1 MPRIAV
7 LIVLIA
13 GAALVALLAPAGAQV
28 VDAVATPRTPPS
40 AVAGEGWGSC
50 AGQGGCVEL
59 PSRTADP
66 SPQVQGENRG
76 PALKPMATVAS
87 EIVRIGDLIENA
99 GVVADVAIFR
109 APDLGQTGSV
119 SASRVIDA
127 VRPHHIIGLDTRG
140 LAEVVV
146 TRASRSITSKDVE
159 ARIVRA
165 LAGQYGLAD
174 AKSLTVTFD
183 NEMRTLQIEAGV
195 SAELRIARLAFEP
208 RTGRFDVSFELPGS
222 AVARKLALRFTG
234 SLTETFEAA
243 VPTRQIAQGE
253 VLKASDFTVARRPK
267 LEFASNLVMNAEQ
280 ASGFSARRAL
290 RAGQVVHQSDLT
302 RPEIVARNETVTITY
317 EVPGIVLTMRGQAL
331 ESGAQGDLINVLNG
345 QSKKTLQATITA
357 PGRVSVGAPTP
368 RLAAN
373 TTAARMNPS
382 NGAR

>member
-13 GAALVALLAPAGAQV
+13 GAALVAFLAPAGAQV
-28 VDAVATPRTPPS
+28 VDTVATPRTPSS

-59 PSRTADP
+59 PSPTPDP
-66 SPQVQGENRG
+66 SPHVQGENRG

-140 LAEVVV
+140 LAEVEV

-195 SAELRIARLAFEP
+195 SAELRIARLVFEP

-243 VPTRQIAQGE
+243 VPARQIAQGE
-253 VLKASDFTVARRPK
+253 VLNASDFTVARRPK
-267 LEFASNLVMNAEQ
+267 LEFASNLVINAEQ
-280 ASGFSARRAL
+280 ASGLSARRAL
-290 RAGQVVHQSDLT
+290 RAGQVVHQSDLA

-373 TTAARMNPS
+373 TTAARMNSS